1 MKIVIFFYR
10 IEEDFFIEKVFSDAE
25 ALSLSLFFQGGLNI
39 MSSSKARFFNPAVV
53 GLIMLSFFLGTSEY
67 TVIGILPEIADGFG
81 ISLTQAGSI
90 VSLFAFAY
98 GLGTPF
104 LAAYVG
110 KYNRFR
116 ITMLGISL
124 FALCNLICA
133 IAVNYMVFLV
143 FRILTA
149 VISGTVVSISMT
161 YAEDVASIPEHIPGV
176 IAGVFSGFSI
186 ASVVGVPIAS
196 TITHVFGWRAAFIT
210 IFVATLALL
219 ALLFMKLPR
228 QNRLKAGSI
237 LEQFKLFLD
246 KRISIGCAIVFLA
259 GASTYCFYTYL
270 TPILQQE
277 LHIPDS
283 MLSLALLIFGIA
295 AITSNVSSG
304 QVANKTGIRMLPL
317 IYVIQTVCLLLLPIA
332 THNLISGGLVLFIL
346 GVMMYLLNSPLQM
359 HFLKIATRE
368 HPACVNLASSL
379 ISVFFNF
386 GIAAGSA
393 MGGVIVKYA
402 GLRFVGIGGAIPG
415 IGAIICAVILLQI
428 MKPDADIR

>member
-1 MKIVIFFYR
+1 
-10 IEEDFFIEKVFSDAE
+10 
-25 ALSLSLFFQGGLNI
+25 

-53 GLIMLSFFLGTSEY
+53 GLILLSFFLGTSEY

-81 ISLTQAGSI
+81 ISITQAGSI

-110 KYNRFR
+110 KFNRFR
-116 ITMLGISL
+116 ITMLGITL

-133 IAVNYMVFLV
+133 VTTNYTVFLV
-143 FRILTA
+143 FRTLTA
-149 VISGTVVSISMT
+149 VVSGTVVSISMT
-161 YAEDVASIPEHIPGV
+161 YAEDVASVSEHIPGV
-176 IAGVFSGFSI
+176 VAGVFSGFSV
-186 ASVVGVPIAS
+186 ASVIGVPIAS
-196 TITHVFGWRAAFIT
+196 TITHVFGWRAAFIM
-210 IFVATLALL
+210 ISAATFLL
-219 ALLFMKLPR
+219 LVLLFLMLPR

-237 LEQFKLFLD
+237 FEQFKLFLD

-270 TPILQQE
+270 TPIFQEE

-283 MLSLALLIFGIA
+283 MLSVALLIFGIA
-295 AITSNVSSG
+295 AIISNVSSG
-304 QVANKTGIRMLPL
+304 QVANLSGIRTLPL

-332 THNLISGGLVLFIL
+332 THNLVSGGIVLFTL
-346 GVMMYLLNSPLQM
+346 GVVMYLLNSPLQM

-368 HPACVNLASSL
+368 HPTCVNLASSL

-393 MGGVIVKYA
+393 MGGVIVGHV
-402 GLRFVGIGGAIPG
+402 GLRYVGIGGAIPG
-415 IGAIICAVILLQI
+415 IGAIICSVILLHI
-428 MKPDADIR
+428 MKPGADINQRFRF

>member
-1 MKIVIFFYR
+1 MIFFYR
-10 IEEDFFIEKVFSDAE
+10 IEEDF
-25 ALSLSLFFQGGLNI
+25 SLKMISLMQKLTLYFFQGGLII
-39 MSSSKARFFNPAVV
+39 MSSSKTRFFNPAVV

-81 ISLTQAGSI
+81 ISLTQAGNI

-124 FALCNLICA
+124 FALCA

-149 VISGTVVSISMT
+149 VVSGTVVSISMT

-176 IAGVFSGFSI
+176 IAGVFSGFSV

-196 TITHVFGWRAAFIT
+196 TITQVFGWRTAFIT

-219 ALLFMKLPR
+219 ALLFVKLPR

-270 TPILQQE
+270 TPIFQQE

-283 MLSLALLIFGIA
+283 MLSVALLIFGIA

-304 QVANKTGIRMLPL
+304 QVANKTGIRLLPL

-332 THNLISGGLVLFIL
+332 THNLVSGGLVLFIL

-402 GLRFVGIGGAIPG
+402 GLRFVGIGGAVPG

-428 MKPDADIR
+428 MKPGADIR

>member
-1 MKIVIFFYR
+1 MTSVKEHIWISTTNGLRIVYR
-10 IEEDFFIEKVFSDAE
+10 KTME
-25 ALSLSLFFQGGLNI
+25 ARQQNMTDKRFTSLFFDPKDENIYMGG
-39 MSSSKARFFNPAVV
+39 
-53 GLIMLSFFLGTSEY
+53 
-67 TVIGILPEIADGFG
+67 ADGFG

-124 FALCNLICA
+124 FALCYLICA
-133 IAVNYMVFLV
+133 IATNYMVFLV

-149 VISGTVVSISMT
+149 VVSGTVVSISMT

-186 ASVVGVPIAS
+186 ASVIGVPIAS
-196 TITHVFGWRAAFIT
+196 TITHVFGWRATFIT

-270 TPILQQE
+270 TPIFQQ
-277 LHIPDS
+277 
-283 MLSLALLIFGIA
+283 
-295 AITSNVSSG
+295 
-304 QVANKTGIRMLPL
+304 
-317 IYVIQTVCLLLLPIA
+317 
-332 THNLISGGLVLFIL
+332 
-346 GVMMYLLNSPLQM
+346 
-359 HFLKIATRE
+359 
-368 HPACVNLASSL
+368 
-379 ISVFFNF
+379 
-386 GIAAGSA
+386 
-393 MGGVIVKYA
+393 
-402 GLRFVGIGGAIPG
+402 
-415 IGAIICAVILLQI
+415 
-428 MKPDADIR
+428 

>member
-1 MKIVIFFYR
+1 
-10 IEEDFFIEKVFSDAE
+10 
-25 ALSLSLFFQGGLNI
+25 

-110 KYNRFR
+110 NYNRFR

-149 VISGTVVSISMT
+149 VVSGTVVSISMT

-176 IAGVFSGFSI
+176 IAGVFSGFSV

-196 TITHVFGWRAAFIT
+196 TITQTFGWRAAFIT

-219 ALLFMKLPR
+219 ALLFVKLPR

-270 TPILQQE
+270 TPIFQQE

-283 MLSLALLIFGIA
+283 MLSVALLIFGIA

-317 IYVIQTVCLLLLPIA
+317 IYIIQTVCLLLLPIA

-346 GVMMYLLNSPLQM
+346 GVVMYLLNSPLQM

-402 GLRFVGIGGAIPG
+402 GLRFVGIGGAVPG
-415 IGAIICAVILLQI
+415 IGAIICTVILLQI
-428 MKPDADIR
+428 MKPGADIR

>member
-1 MKIVIFFYR
+1 
-10 IEEDFFIEKVFSDAE
+10 
-25 ALSLSLFFQGGLNI
+25 

-133 IAVNYMVFLV
+133 IATNYMVFLV

-149 VISGTVVSISMT
+149 VVSGTVVSISMT

-186 ASVVGVPIAS
+186 ASVIGVPIAS
-196 TITHVFGWRAAFIT
+196 TISCFWMACGFYHDLCGDS
-210 IFVATLALL
+210 
-219 ALLFMKLPR
+219 
-228 QNRLKAGSI
+228 GS
-237 LEQFKLFLD
+237 
-246 KRISIGCAIVFLA
+246 A
-259 GASTYCFYTYL
+259 GASVYET
-270 TPILQQE
+270 
-277 LHIPDS
+277 
-283 MLSLALLIFGIA
+283 A
-295 AITSNVSSG
+295 TSEPSESRKYPG
-304 QVANKTGIRMLPL
+304 
-317 IYVIQTVCLLLLPIA
+317 TV
-332 THNLISGGLVLFIL
+332 
-346 GVMMYLLNSPLQM
+346 
-359 HFLKIATRE
+359 
-368 HPACVNLASSL
+368 
-379 ISVFFNF
+379 
-386 GIAAGSA
+386 
-393 MGGVIVKYA
+393 
-402 GLRFVGIGGAIPG
+402 
-415 IGAIICAVILLQI
+415 
-428 MKPDADIR
+428 

>member
-1 MKIVIFFYR
+1 
-10 IEEDFFIEKVFSDAE
+10 
-25 ALSLSLFFQGGLNI
+25 
-39 MSSSKARFFNPAVV
+39 MSSSKTRFFNPAVV

-81 ISLTQAGSI
+81 ISLTQAGNI

-149 VISGTVVSISMT
+149 VVSGTVVSISMT

-176 IAGVFSGFSI
+176 IAGVFSGFSV

-196 TITHVFGWRAAFIT
+196 TITQVFGWRAAFIT

-219 ALLFMKLPR
+219 ALLFVKLPR

-270 TPILQQE
+270 TPIFQQE
-277 LHIPDS
+277 LIFRIP
-283 MLSLALLIFGIA
+283 
-295 AITSNVSSG
+295 
-304 QVANKTGIRMLPL
+304 
-317 IYVIQTVCLLLLPIA
+317 C
-332 THNLISGGLVLFIL
+332 
-346 GVMMYLLNSPLQM
+346 
-359 HFLKIATRE
+359 
-368 HPACVNLASSL
+368 
-379 ISVFFNF
+379 
-386 GIAAGSA
+386 
-393 MGGVIVKYA
+393 
-402 GLRFVGIGGAIPG
+402 
-415 IGAIICAVILLQI
+415 
-428 MKPDADIR
+428 

>member
-1 MKIVIFFYR
+1 M
-10 IEEDFFIEKVFSDAE
+10 
-25 ALSLSLFFQGGLNI
+25 
-39 MSSSKARFFNPAVV
+39 
-53 GLIMLSFFLGTSEY
+53 GLILLSFFLGTSEY

-81 ISLTQAGSI
+81 ISITQAGSI

-110 KYNRFR
+110 KFNRFR
-116 ITMLGISL
+116 ITMLGITL

-133 IAVNYMVFLV
+133 VTTNYTVFLV
-143 FRILTA
+143 FRTLTA
-149 VISGTVVSISMT
+149 VVSGTVVSISMT
-161 YAEDVASIPEHIPGV
+161 YAEDVASVSEHIPGV
-176 IAGVFSGFSI
+176 VAGVFSGFSV
-186 ASVVGVPIAS
+186 ASVIGVPIAS
-196 TITHVFGWRAAFIT
+196 TITHVFGWRAAFIM
-210 IFVATLALL
+210 ISAATFLL
-219 ALLFMKLPR
+219 LVLLFLKLPR

-237 LEQFKLFLD
+237 FEQFKLFLD

-270 TPILQQE
+270 TPIFQEE

-283 MLSLALLIFGIA
+283 MLSVALLIFGIA
-295 AITSNVSSG
+295 AIISNVSSG
-304 QVANKTGIRMLPL
+304 QVANLSGIRTLPL

-332 THNLISGGLVLFIL
+332 THNLVSGGIVLFTL
-346 GVMMYLLNSPLQM
+346 GVVMYLLNSPLQM

-368 HPACVNLASSL
+368 HPTCVNLASSL

-393 MGGVIVKYA
+393 MGGVIVGHV
-402 GLRFVGIGGAIPG
+402 GLRYVGIGGAIPG
-415 IGAIICAVILLQI
+415 IGAIICSVILLHI
-428 MKPDADIR
+428 MKPGADINQRFRF

>member
-1 MKIVIFFYR
+1 
-10 IEEDFFIEKVFSDAE
+10 
-25 ALSLSLFFQGGLNI
+25 
-39 MSSSKARFFNPAVV
+39 MSSSKARFFNPAVI

-133 IAVNYMVFLV
+133 IAVNYTVFLV

-149 VISGTVVSISMT
+149 VVSGTVVSISMT

-196 TITHVFGWRAAFIT
+196 TITQTFGWRAAFIT

-219 ALLFMKLPR
+219 ALLFVKLPR
-228 QNRLKAGSI
+228 QKAGSI

-259 GASTYCFYTYL
+259 DASTYCFYTYL

-283 MLSLALLIFGIA
+283 MLSVALLIFGIA

-304 QVANKTGIRMLPL
+304 QVANKTGIRLLPL
-317 IYVIQTVCLLLLPIA
+317 IYVIQTICLLLLPIA

-402 GLRFVGIGGAIPG
+402 GLRFVGNGGAVPG
-415 IGAIICAVILLQI
+415 IGAILCVVILLQL
-428 MKPDADIR
+428 MKPGADIR

>member
-1 MKIVIFFYR
+1 
-10 IEEDFFIEKVFSDAE
+10 
-25 ALSLSLFFQGGLNI
+25 

-133 IAVNYMVFLV
+133 IATNYMVFLV

-149 VISGTVVSISMT
+149 VVSGTVVSISMT

-186 ASVVGVPIAS
+186 ASVIGVPIAS

-270 TPILQQE
+270 TPIFQQE

-304 QVANKTGIRMLPL
+304 QVANKTGIRLLP
-317 IYVIQTVCLLLLPIA
+317 LPIA
-332 THNLISGGLVLFIL
+332 THNLVSGGLVLFIL
-346 GVMMYLLNSPLQM
+346 GVVMYLLNSPLQM

-428 MKPDADIR
+428 MKPGADIR

>member
-1 MKIVIFFYR
+1 
-10 IEEDFFIEKVFSDAE
+10 
-25 ALSLSLFFQGGLNI
+25 

-133 IAVNYMVFLV
+133 IATNYMVFLV

-149 VISGTVVSISMT
+149 VVSGTVVSISMT

-186 ASVVGVPIAS
+186 ASVIGVPIAS

-270 TPILQQE
+270 TPIFQQE

-332 THNLISGGLVLFIL
+332 THNLVSGGLVLFIL
-346 GVMMYLLNSPLQM
+346 DVSSEFTAADAFPEDRHQGSPCLCKPGFFSDLG
-359 HFLKIATRE
+359 FL
-368 HPACVNLASSL
+368 
-379 ISVFFNF
+379 
-386 GIAAGSA
+386 
-393 MGGVIVKYA
+393 
-402 GLRFVGIGGAIPG
+402 
-415 IGAIICAVILLQI
+415 
-428 MKPDADIR
+428 

>member
-1 MKIVIFFYR
+1 
-10 IEEDFFIEKVFSDAE
+10 
-25 ALSLSLFFQGGLNI
+25 

-67 TVIGILPEIADGFG
+67 TMIGILPEIADGFG

-149 VISGTVVSISMT
+149 VVSGTVVSISMT
-161 YAEDVASIPEHIPGV
+161 YAEDVASIPEHIPSV
-176 IAGVFSGFSI
+176 IAGVFSGFSV

-196 TITHVFGWRAAFIT
+196 TITQTFGWRAAFIT

-219 ALLFMKLPR
+219 ALLFVKLPR

-259 GASTYCFYTYL
+259 GASTYLSDTDVPARAPYSGFHAEPCASDLWYCSDH
-270 TPILQQE
+270 QQCK
-277 LHIPDS
+277 L
-283 MLSLALLIFGIA
+283 
-295 AITSNVSSG
+295 
-304 QVANKTGIRMLPL
+304 R
-317 IYVIQTVCLLLLPIA
+317 
-332 THNLISGGLVLFIL
+332 SGGKQ
-346 GVMMYLLNSPLQM
+346 N
-359 HFLKIATRE
+359 R
-368 HPACVNLASSL
+368 HPHAAPDLRHPNCMSAAS
-379 ISVFFNF
+379 
-386 GIAAGSA
+386 A
-393 MGGVIVKYA
+393 YCH
-402 GLRFVGIGGAIPG
+402 P
-415 IGAIICAVILLQI
+415 
-428 MKPDADIR
+428 